1 MPGRLARCAA
11 ATAVLLPL
19 LTAGSPAAGS
29 ARAGAGSLQE
39 SFAAAARQY
48 GVPEGVLL
56 GVAYLESRWD
66 AHGGAPSVAGGY
78 GPMHLT
84 DLRTAAGGNGGHGKA
99 GRRGAQTV
107 QRAARLSGI
116 PAARLRTDPGANVR
130 GGAAL
135 LADRGRRLGAGP
147 DDGAAG
153 WYAAVAAYAQAP
165 DAATARVFADE
176 VYAVLRAGARRTTDS
191 GETVTLAADAAARPA
206 AARTARTA
214 ARATAARP
222 AAAPAGLRAAP
233 AEAECPR
240 ELACEWLPA
249 PYEVYE
255 GKDGKPDY
263 GNHDKARRPHDQRI
277 RYIVVH
283 DTEGG
288 YDGSVQ
294 AVQDPESVSWHYT
307 LRSSDGHVA
316 QHVRTSDVAWHAG
329 NWQVNAQSIGLEH
342 EAWLTDPDAW
352 FTEAMYRSSARLV
365 RRLAHDYDVPLNRH
379 HIIGH
384 DNVPA
389 RDPEH
394 VPGMHTDPGPF
405 WDWAHYFDL
414 LGAPLEPAAQ
424 TDGRIVTIRPDYASH
439 RPAYTACTKDAAA
452 PCPPHGSGAVRLRT
466 RPAAGAPLVRD
477 PGLHGTAPS
486 STGVNDTGAR
496 ASTGQQFAVAG
507 RSGDWTAIWYLGR
520 KAWFHNPAA
529 APTAIG
535 DDGATLTPR
544 PGADR
549 VQVYGRALPEASAYP
564 EGVEPER
571 SEPLPYELR
580 PGQRYVVGDTLPGE
594 HFHAAGP
601 TDEAGAASRVVRG
614 RTLWHQI
621 QVGHRIGYVKAAD
634 VTVERPRSGGQP
646 NV

>member
-19 LTAGSPAAGS
+19 LAAGSPAAGS
-29 ARAGAGSLQE
+29 ARSGAGGLQE

-48 GVPEGVLL
+48 GVPESVLL

-84 DLRTAAGGNGGHGKA
+84 DLRAATGESGG
-99 GRRGAQTV
+99 RGTQTV

-116 PAARLRTDPGANVR
+116 PAARLRSDPGANVR

-135 LADRGRRLGAGP
+135 LADHGRRLGAARAG
-147 DDGAAG
+147 GAAG
-153 WYAAVAAYAQAP
+153 WYPAVAAYAQAG

-176 VYAVLRAGARRTTDS
+176 VYAVLRAGVRRTTDS
-191 GETVTLAADAAARPA
+191 GETVTLPADAS
-206 AARTARTA
+206 ARTA
-214 ARATAARP
+214 ART
-222 AAAPAGLRAAP
+222 AAAPAAHRAAP
-233 AEAECPR
+233 DVTDCPR

-249 PYEVYE
+249 PYEVYD

-263 GNHDKARRPHDQRI
+263 GNHDKARRPHDQRV

-288 YDGSVQ
+288 YDGSVR
-294 AVQDPESVSWHYT
+294 AVQDPEYVSWHYT

-316 QHVRTSDVAWHAG
+316 QHVRTGDVAWHAG
-329 NWQVNAQSIGLEH
+329 NWQVNSQSIGLEH
-342 EAWLTDPDAW
+342 EARLTDPDAW

-365 RRLAHDYDVPLNRH
+365 RHLAQEYDVPLNRH

-389 RDPEH
+389 PDPEH
-394 VPGMHTDPGPF
+394 VPDMHTDPGPY

-414 LGAPLEPAAQ
+414 LGAPLEPAAR
-424 TDGRIVTIRPDYASH
+424 TDGGIVTIRPDYAAH
-439 RPAYTACTKDAAA
+439 RPEYTACTKDAAA
-452 PCPPHGSGAVRLRT
+452 PCPPHGSGAVRLHT
-466 RPAAGAPLVRD
+466 RPASGAPLVGD
-477 PGLHGTAPS
+477 PGLHGDAPA

-507 RSGDWTAIWYLGR
+507 RRGDWTAIWYLGR

-529 APTAIG
+529 APTALP
-535 DDGATLTPR
+535 DDGATLSPR
-544 PGADR
+544 PGAGPVR
-549 VQVYGRALPEASAYP
+549 VYGRALPEASAYP
-564 EGVEPER
+564 EGVEPEESR
-571 SEPLPYELR
+571 PLPYELR
-580 PGQRYVVGDTLPGE
+580 PGQRYAVGDTMPGE
-594 HFHAAGP
+594 YFHAPGL
-601 TDEAGAASRVVRG
+601 TDETGTASRVIRG

-621 QVGHRIGYVKAAD
+621 QVGHRIGYVRAAD
-634 VTVERPRSGGQP
+634 VTVVRPRSDGQP

>member
-1 MPGRLARCAA
+1 MPGRLARRAAAIA

-19 LTAGSPAAGS
+19 LAAGSPAAGGGES
-29 ARAGAGSLQE
+29 GAGASLQA
-39 SFAAAARQY
+39 SFAEAARRY
-48 GVPEGVLL
+48 GVPESVLL

-66 AHGGAPSVAGGY
+66 AHAGAPSVAGGY

-84 DLRTAAGGNGGHGKA
+84 DLRAAKGSGGGEGT
-99 GRRGAQTV
+99 QTV

-116 PAARLRTDPGANVR
+116 PAARLRGDPEANVH

-135 LADRGRRLGAGP
+135 LADHGRRLGAEPHG
-147 DDGAAG
+147 GAAG
-153 WYAAVAAYAQAP
+153 WYPAVAAYAQAP

-191 GETVTLAADAAARPA
+191 GETVTLPADASARTPA
-206 AARTARTA
+206 AGTPA
-214 ARATAARP
+214 AGTD
-222 AAAPAGLRAAP
+222 AAPAAHRAA
-233 AEAECPR
+233 ADGTLCPR

-249 PYEVYE
+249 PYEVFE
-255 GKDGKPDY
+255 GKDGEPDY

-294 AVQDPESVSWHYT
+294 AVQDPEFVSWHYT

-316 QHVRTSDVAWHAG
+316 QHVRTGDVAWHAG

-342 EAWLTDPDAW
+342 EARLTEPDAW

-365 RRLAHDYDVPLNRH
+365 RYLAHEYDVPLDRQH
-379 HIIGH
+379 VIGH

-389 RDPEH
+389 PDPAH
-394 VPGMHTDPGPF
+394 VPDMHTDPGPY

-414 LGAPLEPAAQ
+414 LGAPLKPAAHA
-424 TDGRIVTIRPDYASH
+424 DGRIVTIRPDYASH
-439 RPAYTACTKDAAA
+439 RPAYTACANDAA
-452 PCPPHGSGAVRLRT
+452 CPPHGSGAVRLRT
-466 RPAAGAPLVRD
+466 RPAPDAPLVRD
-477 PGLHGTAPS
+477 AGLHGDAPS

-496 ASTGQQFAVAG
+496 ASTGQRFAVAG
-507 RSGDWTAIWYLGR
+507 RRGDWTAIWYLGR
-520 KAWFHNPAA
+520 RAWFHNPAA
-529 APTAIG
+529 APTAFE

-544 PGADR
+544 PGAGPVR
-549 VQVYGRALPEASAYP
+549 VYGLALPEASAYP
-564 EGVEPER
+564 AGIEPKR
-571 SEPLPYELR
+571 PRPLPYELR
-580 PGQRYVVGDTLPGE
+580 PGQRYVVGDTMPGE
-594 HFHAAGP
+594 YFHAPGL
-601 TDEAGAASRVVRG
+601 TDGTGAASRVIRD

-621 QVGHRIGYVKAAD
+621 QVGHRLGYVKAAE
-634 VTVERPRSGGQP
+634 VTVTRPGRVGRP
-646 NV
+646 HV

>member
-11 ATAVLLPL
+11 ATAVLVPL
-19 LTAGSPAAGS
+19 LAAGSPAASSVPSGT
-29 ARAGAGSLQE
+29 GALQE

-48 GVPEGVLL
+48 GVPESVLL

-66 AHGGAPSVAGGY
+66 AHDGAPSVAGGY

-84 DLRTAAGGNGGHGKA
+84 DLRAATGEGG
-99 GRRGAQTV
+99 GRGTQTV

-135 LADRGRRLGAGP
+135 LADHGRRLGAEHA
-147 DDGAAG
+147 DGAAG

-176 VYAVLRAGARRTTDS
+176 VYAVLHAGVRRTTDS
-191 GETVTLAADAAARPA
+191 GETVTLPADATIRT
-206 AARTARTA
+206 TARTA
-214 ARATAARP
+214 A
-222 AAAPAGLRAAP
+222 APASHRAAP
-233 AEAECPR
+233 EEAECPR

-249 PYEVYE
+249 PYEVYA
-255 GKDGKPDY
+255 GKDGEPDY

-294 AVQDPESVSWHYT
+294 SVLDPEFVSWHYT

-316 QHVRTSDVAWHAG
+316 QHVRTGDVAWHAG

-342 EAWLTDPDAW
+342 EARLTDPDAW

-365 RRLAHDYDVPLNRH
+365 RHLAHEYDVPLNRQ
-379 HIIGH
+379 HILGH

-389 RDPEH
+389 PDAEQ
-394 VPGMHTDPGPF
+394 VPQMHTDPGPY

-424 TDGRIVTIRPDYASH
+424 TDGRVVTIRPDYAAH
-439 RPAYTACTKDAAA
+439 RPQYTGCTQDAAA
-452 PCPPHGSGAVRLRT
+452 LCPSHGSGAVRLRT
-466 RPAAGAPLVRD
+466 RPAPDAPLVGD
-477 PGLHGTAPS
+477 PGLHGAAPA

-507 RSGDWTAIWYLGR
+507 RRGDWTAIWYLGR
-520 KAWFHNPAA
+520 QAWFHNPTA
-529 APTAIG
+529 APTAIAG
-535 DDGATLTPR
+535 DGTTLTPR
-544 PGADR
+544 PGAGPVR
-549 VQVYGRALPEASAYP
+549 VYGRALPEASAYP
-564 EGVEPER
+564 EGVEPKQPQ
-571 SEPLPYELR
+571 PLPYELL
-580 PGQRYVVGDTLPGE
+580 PGQRYVVGDTMPGE
-594 HFHAAGP
+594 HFHAPGL
-601 TDEAGAASRVVRG
+601 TDETGAASRVIRG

-634 VTVERPRSGGQP
+634 VTVARPRSGGQP

>member
-11 ATAVLLPL
+11 TAVLLPL
-19 LTAGSPAAGS
+19 LAAGSPAAGTADG
-29 ARAGAGSLQE
+29 ARAGAGSLQT
-39 SFAAAARQY
+39 SFAEAARRY
-48 GVPEGVLL
+48 GVPESVLL

-84 DLRTAAGGNGGHGKA
+84 DLRTATGEDGG
-99 GRRGAQTV
+99 RGTQTV
-107 QRAARLSGI
+107 QRAARLTGI
-116 PAARLRTDPGANVR
+116 PAARLRADPGANVR

-135 LADRGRRLGAGP
+135 LADHGRRLGAERS
-147 DDGAAG
+147 DGAAG
-153 WYAAVAAYAQAP
+153 WHAAVAAYAEAP
-165 DAATARVFADE
+165 DAATARRFADE
-176 VYAVLRAGARRTTDS
+176 VYAVLRAGVRRTTDS
-191 GETVTLAADAAARPA
+191 GETVTLPA
-206 AARTARTA
+206 AARANT
-214 ARATAARP
+214 
-222 AAAPAGLRAAP
+222 AAAPALTAAVPAAHRAAP
-233 AEAECPR
+233 AQAECPR
-240 ELACEWLPA
+240 ALACEWVPA
-249 PYEVYE
+249 PYEEYE

-294 AVQDPESVSWHYT
+294 AVQDPEFVSWHYT

-316 QHVRTSDVAWHAG
+316 QHVRTRDVAWHAG

-342 EAWLTDPDAW
+342 EARLTDPDAW

-365 RRLAHDYDVPLNRH
+365 RYLAHEYDVPLNRQH
-379 HIIGH
+379 VIGH

-389 RDPEH
+389 PDPEH
-394 VPGMHTDPGPF
+394 GPDMHTDPGPY

-414 LGAPLEPAAQ
+414 LGAPLEPAAHA
-424 TDGRIVTIRPDYASH
+424 DGRVVTIRPDYASH
-439 RPAYTACTKDAAA
+439 RPEYTACTDDTAAA
-452 PCPPHGSGAVRLRT
+452 CPPHGSGAVRLRT
-466 RPAAGAPLVRD
+466 SPAPDAPLVRD
-477 PGLHGTAPS
+477 PGLHGDAPS

-507 RSGDWTAIWYLGR
+507 RRGDWTAIWYLGR
-520 KAWFHNPAA
+520 KAWFHNPAS
-529 APTAIG
+529 APTAIA

-544 PGADR
+544 PGAGP
-549 VQVYGRALPEASAYP
+549 VQVHGLALPEASAYP
-564 EGVEPER
+564 EGVEPKEPR
-571 SEPLPYELR
+571 PLPYRLR
-580 PGQRYVVGDTLPGE
+580 PGQRYVVGDTMPGE
-594 HFHAAGP
+594 YFHAPGL
-601 TDEAGAASRVVRG
+601 TDETGAASRVIRG

-634 VTVERPRSGGQP
+634 VTVARPRSGRQS

>member
-19 LTAGSPAAGS
+19 LAAGSPAAGS
-29 ARAGAGSLQE
+29 PRTGTGALQE

-48 GVPEGVLL
+48 GVPESVLL

-66 AHGGAPSVAGGY
+66 AHDGAPSVAGGY

-84 DLRTAAGGNGGHGKA
+84 DLRAATGEGG
-99 GRRGAQTV
+99 GRGTQTV

-116 PAARLRTDPGANVR
+116 PAARLRSDPGANVR

-135 LADRGRRLGAGP
+135 LAGHGRRLGAART
-147 DDGAAG
+147 DGAAG
-153 WYAAVAAYAQAP
+153 WYPAVAAYAQAR

-176 VYAVLRAGARRTTDS
+176 VYAVLRAGVRRTTDS
-191 GETVTLAADAAARPA
+191 GETVTLPADTTVRA
-206 AARTARTA
+206 AARTAA
-214 ARATAARP
+214 APAAHR
-222 AAAPAGLRAAP
+222 AAPAG
-233 AEAECPR
+233 AECPR

-249 PYEVYE
+249 PYEVYG

-263 GNHDKARRPHDQRI
+263 GNHDKARRPHDQRV

-294 AVQDPESVSWHYT
+294 AVQDPEFVSWHYT

-316 QHVRTSDVAWHAG
+316 QHVRTGDVAWHAG

-342 EAWLTDPDAW
+342 EARLTDPDAW

-365 RRLAHDYDVPLNRH
+365 RYLAQEYDVPLNRH
-379 HIIGH
+379 HVIGH

-389 RDPEH
+389 PDPEH
-394 VPGMHTDPGPF
+394 VPDMHTDPGPY

-414 LGAPLEPAAQ
+414 LGAPLEPAAR
-424 TDGRIVTIRPDYASH
+424 TDGGIVTIRPDYAAH
-439 RPAYTACTKDAAA
+439 RPAYTACAKDAAA

-466 RPAAGAPLVRD
+466 RPAAGAPPVAD
-477 PGLHGTAPS
+477 PGLHGAAPA

-507 RSGDWTAIWYLGR
+507 RRGDWTAIWYLGR

-529 APTAIG
+529 APTAIP

-544 PGADR
+544 PGAGPVR
-549 VQVYGRALPEASAYP
+549 VYGRALPEASAYP
-564 EGVEPER
+564 EGVEPQEPR
-571 SEPLPYELR
+571 PLPYELR
-580 PGQRYVVGDTLPGE
+580 PGQRYVVGDTMPGE
-594 HFHAAGP
+594 HFHAPGL
-601 TDEAGAASRVVRG
+601 TDETGAASRVIRG
-614 RTLWHQI
+614 RTVWHQI

-634 VTVERPRSGGQP
+634 VTVVRPRSGGQP